1 MTPSVKNDA
10 KRYPMLP
17 TDASFYETSPLRFDN
32 SVTVPVAASI
42 VWNIL
47 EDDHS
52 WTVWA
57 GVIDKVEWTSPKP
70 FGLGTTRTVTMAK
83 GLMTGWEKFIAWEPG
98 KRMGFC
104 FTEATM
110 DGVDRFAEDWHVT
123 RISENVCT
131 VRWVMCMEPR
141 GISKHLMPLSKP
153 LMNWNFRR
161 YLKKLS
167 LYAQQQKNHP
177 RFAS

>member
-1 MTPSVKNDA
+1 MTQT
-10 KRYPMLP
+10 RYPMAH
-17 TDASFYETSPLRFDN
+17 TDASFYETAPVRFDN
-32 SVTVPVAASI
+32 SIEIAVPAA
-42 VWNIL
+42 VLWQIL

-57 GVIDKVEWTSPKP
+57 GVIDKVEWTSPQP

-83 GLMTGWEKFIAWEPG
+83 GLMVGWEKFIAWDAG

-110 DGVDRFAEDWHVT
+110 DGINRFAEDWHVT
-123 RISENVCT
+123 PTGANSCK

-141 GISKHLMPLSKP
+141 GINKFFIKLFSPVMT
-153 LMNWNFRR
+153 WNFNR
-161 YLKKLS
+161 YLRKLS
-167 LYAQQQKNHP
+167 HYAQEQAG
-177 RFAS
+177 R